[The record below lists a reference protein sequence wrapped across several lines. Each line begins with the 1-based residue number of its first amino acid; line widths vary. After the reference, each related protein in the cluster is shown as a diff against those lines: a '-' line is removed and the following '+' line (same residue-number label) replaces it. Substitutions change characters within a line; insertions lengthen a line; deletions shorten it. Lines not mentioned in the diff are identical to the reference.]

1 MEINMK
7 RKIIYIISSFI
18 LLIILISFT
27 NTKIKRQENKERE
40 KRTEVKGE
48 QKKRILFWTCSMHPQ
63 IKLPAPGKCPICF
76 MDLIPV
82 YEEKKEDISEIR
94 FTNEERKIAEIETV
108 PVSYRHLN
116 VEIKLLGK
124 VEYDETR
131 IANISA
137 YIPGRIEKLYVNF
150 IGAKVEKGEKLFQI
164 YSPDVYTYQ
173 EEYLLSLKRYKEAVE
188 RKETSSINSEKEI
201 LEGVREKLLLLGL
214 LPFQI
219 DDIEKKGAPSDKVDF
234 YSPSSGI
241 IIERDAYEGKYFNT
255 GDILFKIADI
265 KKVWIKLDVYEKDI
279 PFVKIGQEVDII
291 CEAYPEKIFKG
302 NIIFIAPF
310 LDEKT
315 RTIKVRIE
323 IDNPKEEL
331 KPGMFAHVFLKY
343 HLGKKLSIP
352 YTSVLLTGK
361 RAVVFVEKEPNLFQV
376 RDIVIGQRAGDF
388 YPVIDGLKE
397 GERVV
402 KKGNFVIDSTL
413 QIKGKESMMK
423 IMSGEKENIEFE
435 RPSSVHH
442 H

>member
-1 MEINMK
+1 MK
-7 RKIIYIISSFI
+7 KKIIYITSSFV
-18 LLIILISFT
+18 LLVILISFT
-27 NTKIKRQENKERE
+27 NIKIKRKKNKEIE
-40 KRTEVKGE
+40 KITEVKEG
-48 QKKRILFWTCSMHPQ
+48 KRILFWTCSMHPQ

-108 PVSYRHLN
+108 PVSYRDLN
-116 VEIKLLGK
+116 IEIKLLGK

-131 IANISA
+131 ISNISA

-164 YSPDVYTYQ
+164 YSPDVYTYF
-173 EEYLLSLKRYKEAVE
+173 EEYLLSLKRYNEAVE
-188 RKETSSINSEKEI
+188 KKETSSINSEKEI
-201 LEGVREKLLLLGL
+201 LESVRKKLLLLGF

-219 DDIEKKGAPSDKVDF
+219 DDIEKKGAPSDKIDF
-234 YSPSSGI
+234 YSPLTGI
-241 IIERDAYEGKYFNT
+241 IIERDAYEGKYINT
-255 GDILFKIADI
+255 GDILFRIVDI

-279 PFVKIGQEVDII
+279 PFVKTGQNVEII
-291 CEAYPEKIFKG
+291 CEAYPEKKFNG
-302 NIIFIAPF
+302 NIIFIDPF
-310 LDEKT
+310 LNEKT

-343 HLGKKLSIP
+343 HLGRKLSIP

-376 RDIVIGQRAGDF
+376 REIVIGQRAGNF
-388 YPVIDGLKE
+388 YPVIDGLKKE
-397 GERVV
+397 ERVV

-423 IMSGEKENIEFE
+423 IMSEEKENIEFE
-435 RPSSVHH
+435 RAVSVHH

>member
-1 MEINMK
+1 MELNMK
-7 RKIIYIISSFI
+7 KKIIYIISSFV
-18 LLIILISFT
+18 LLVILISFT
-27 NTKIKRQENKERE
+27 NIKIKRKKNKEIE
-40 KRTEVKGE
+40 KITEVKEG
-48 QKKRILFWTCSMHPQ
+48 KRILFWTCSMHPQ

-108 PVSYRHLN
+108 PVSYRDLN

-131 IANISA
+131 ISNISA

-164 YSPDVYTYQ
+164 YSPDVYTYF
-173 EEYLLSLKRYKEAVE
+173 EEYLLSLKRYNEAVE
-188 RKETSSINSEKEI
+188 KKETSSINSEKEI
-201 LEGVREKLLLLGL
+201 LESVRKKLLLLGF

-219 DDIEKKGAPSDKVDF
+219 DDIEKKGIPSNKIDF
-234 YSPSSGI
+234 YSPLSGI
-241 IIERDAYEGKYFNT
+241 IIERDAYEGKYINT
-255 GDILFKIADI
+255 GDILFRIADI

-279 PFVKIGQEVDII
+279 PFVKTGQNVEII
-291 CEAYPEKIFKG
+291 CEAYPEKKFKG
-302 NIIFIAPF
+302 NIIFIDPF
-310 LDEKT
+310 LNEKT

-343 HLGKKLSIP
+343 HLGRKLSIP

-376 RDIVIGQRAGDF
+376 REIVIGQRAGDF

-423 IMSGEKENIEFE
+423 IMSEEKENIEFE
-435 RPSSVHH
+435 RPVSIHH

>member
-1 MEINMK
+1 MK
-7 RKIIYIISSFI
+7 WKIIYIISSFI
-18 LLIILISFT
+18 LIIILISFI
-27 NTKIKRQENKERE
+27 NTKIKKQENKERE
-40 KRTEVKGE
+40 KMTEVKGE

-63 IKLPAPGKCPICF
+63 IKLPNSGKCPICF

-94 FTNEERKIAEIETV
+94 FTSEEREIADIETV
-108 PVSYRHLN
+108 PVSYRDLN
-116 VEIKLLGK
+116 IEIKFFGK
-124 VEYDETR
+124 IEYDETR

-150 IGAKVEKGEKLFQI
+150 IGAKVERGEKLFQI
-164 YSPDVYTYQ
+164 YSPDVYIYQ

-188 RKETSSINSEKEI
+188 KNEISSINSEKEI
-201 LEGVREKLLLLGL
+201 LEGVRKKLLLLGF

-219 DDIEKKGAPSDKVDF
+219 DDIEKKGVPSDKIDF

-241 IIERDAYEGKYFNT
+241 IIERNAYEGKYFKE
-255 GDILFKIADI
+255 GDILFKIADV

-279 PFVKIGQEVDII
+279 SFVKPGQEVDIL

-302 NIIFIAPF
+302 NISFIDPF
-310 LDEKT
+310 LNEKT

-331 KPGMFAHVFLKY
+331 KPGMFAHIFLKY
-343 HLGKKLSIP
+343 PLGKKLSIP

-361 RAVVFVEKEPNLFQV
+361 RAIVFVEKEPNLFQV
-376 RDIVIGQRAGDF
+376 REVVIGPRAGDF
-388 YPVIDGLKE
+388 YPVMNGLKE
-397 GERVV
+397 GEKVV
-402 KKGNFVIDSTL
+402 KKGNFAIDSTL

-423 IMSGEKENIEFE
+423 IMSEEKIEFE
-435 RPSSVHH
+435 DSVDIHH